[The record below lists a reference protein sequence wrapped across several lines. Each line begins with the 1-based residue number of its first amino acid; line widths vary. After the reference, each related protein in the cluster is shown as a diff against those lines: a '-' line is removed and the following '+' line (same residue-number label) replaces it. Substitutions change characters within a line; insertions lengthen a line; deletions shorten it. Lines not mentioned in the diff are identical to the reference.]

1 LSLLELIYLYKIKF
15 YVKFQLLF
23 SDTSSVIVLIPSV
36 SAENNLSNILPILII
51 YVYYSNEKI
60 PL

>member
-1 LSLLELIYLYKIKF
+1 MSLLELIYLYKIKF